1 MKPEPAKPEK
11 HLSKDLK
18 TFEKLP
24 EETKELQLLADQA
37 EKETGSNRA
46 ALDRLIRTKSQRK

>member
-1 MKPEPAKPEK
+1 MNADPVDPEK

-24 EETKELQLLADQA
+24 EKTKELDLLADQA
-37 EKETGSNRA
+37 EKETGRNRA
-46 ALDRLIRTKSQRK
+46 KLDRLIQTNLII